1 MNFLQGHGTNVMDS
15 PAFSADVTPIE
26 HIWDELGRRVRNR
39 VPPPAASDTYTRMEQ
54 YSKAEHFEHY
64 QLYAAAM
71 SGHASVQA
79 MDILVT
85 ESVTFSFGVVV
96 FKDGSSV

>member
-15 PAFSADVTPIE
+15 AAFSADVSPIE

-54 YSKAEHFEHY
+54 YSTAET
-64 QLYAAAM
+64 LCGGDVG
-71 SGHASVQA
+71 SRISSSDGH
-79 MDILVT
+79 T
-85 ESVTFSFGVVV
+85 RY
-96 FKDGSSV
+96 